1 MKKLILL
8 TTFFAFLS
16 GTVAVNAADGGHY
29 PVKVCHKDRMMITVD
44 KAALKAHLA
53 HGDKV
58 GPCKVKPPSPSPI
71 PTP

>member
-8 TTFFAFLS
+8 TTFFAFL
-16 GTVAVNAADGGHY
+16 GGAVAVNAAPGGHI
-29 PVKVCHKDRMMITVD
+29 PVTICHKDRMEITVD
-44 KAALKAHLA
+44 TKALRAHLA

-58 GPCKVKPPSPSPI
+58 GPCRPAPPPI